1 MSLPFRN
8 ASNPRISPMQSTPE
22 SSPVLRLLIFFTNL
36 LIPPRVETG
45 TSARRNVDVPVRVQ
59 AVLELVGALLAC
71 AVVAVLAVRLRLAL
85 AAVGVD
91 VLAVVVLVVAG
102 VLARVGDLAARVGG
116 AVGALLGRVALEG
129 VLAEIALDVVAG
141 HIWWLDA
148 AHALAVGIAGVR
160 GAAWEHADVGRGRWA
175 NGCCGGGGVGSRAGR
190 SADSCRGGWAALRRV
205 LG

>member
-1 MSLPFRN
+1 MILPFRN

-36 LIPPRVETG
+36 LIPPGVEAG

-141 HIWWLDA
+141 HVRWLDA
-148 AHALAVGIAGVR
+148 ADALAVGIAGVR
-160 GAAWEHADVGRGRWA
+160 GAAWKHADVGCGRWA
-175 NGCCGGGGVGSRAGR
+175 NGCCGGGGVGSRASR
-190 SADSCRGGWAALRRV
+190 SADSCCCSWAALGRV